1 MFVGEFKIKNIKLNA
16 FFLNI
21 YFKCFKVHPSSRHHR
36 RRVEKKLG
44 YYQKHFAFFRVANL
58 IKWKFSFPK
67 WSFENK
73 VIKTFFD
80 FDETQS

>member
-1 MFVGEFKIKNIKLNA
+1 MH
-16 FFLNI
+16 FFLI
-21 YFKCFKVHPSSRHHR
+21 YILNVSRFTPPL
-36 RRVEKKLG
+36 VEKKLG
-44 YYQKHFAFFRVANL
+44 YHQKHFAFFRVANL

-67 WSFENK
+67 WSLENK